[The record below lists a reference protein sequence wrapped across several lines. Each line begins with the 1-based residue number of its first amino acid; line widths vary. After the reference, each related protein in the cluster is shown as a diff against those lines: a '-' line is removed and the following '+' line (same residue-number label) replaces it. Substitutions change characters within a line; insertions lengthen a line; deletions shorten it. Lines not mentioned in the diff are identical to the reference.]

1 MKPLALAI
9 ALSLALAAPLSAP
22 AQTATPTAAAK
33 AAPEWVNTSN
43 RYAQILLEAQLRFQ
57 PESASF
63 FGIPGYDDKIADLG
77 PENAARFRTATAEAK
92 AKLQETLQLER
103 DPNVRQDLEIMIQAA
118 DDSVESTLVN
128 ERLILPFADAPQ
140 LVFQGLKALLIR
152 GRSVGECCGLS

>member
-63 FGIPGYDDKIADLG
+63 FGIPGYDDKIADL
-77 PENAARFRTATAEAK
+77 
-92 AKLQETLQLER
+92 
-103 DPNVRQDLEIMIQAA
+103 VREQFALTPKGIM
-118 DDSVESTLVN
+118 TH
-128 ERLILPFADAPQ
+128 
-140 LVFQGLKALLIR
+140 LKLIR
-152 GRSVGECCGLS
+152 PIYTKTAAYGHFGREDKDFTWEKKDKAAALKKAR